1 MREIEYC
8 ETMQDVRRNV
18 DRLDAEL
25 VALLAERAQYIAQAA
40 RIKPSPDLVRL
51 PDRIEEVVSN
61 VKRLAKEHGM
71 KPEIAEAAWR
81 PMVDAFIEFEMEE
94 YKRIK
99 PEEF

>member
-8 ETMQDVRRNV
+8 ETMKDIRRNV

-25 VALLAERAQYIAQAA
+25 VELLAERSRYIAQAA
-40 RIKPSPDLVRL
+40 RVKNSPDLVRL
-51 PDRIEEVVSN
+51 PDRIEEVVEN
-61 VKRLAKEHGM
+61 VKRLAQQHGL
-71 KPEIAEAAWR
+71 KPEIAEATWR
-81 PMVDAFIEFEMEE
+81 PMVDAFIEYEMEE